1 MFRIIDDL
9 DVISF
14 GTGSGQQN
22 KYTKLSYDN
31 EGNYFDMDMSNFESG
46 YSYGIQFM
54 YDVDGRQVI
63 QDKVFKFR
71 VER

>member
-1 MFRIIDDL
+1 M
-9 DVISF
+9 
-14 GTGSGQQN
+14 
-22 KYTKLSYDN
+22 SYDK
-31 EGNYFDMDMSNFESG
+31 EGNYFDLDMSNFESG

-54 YDVDGRQVI
+54 YDVDGTQTI